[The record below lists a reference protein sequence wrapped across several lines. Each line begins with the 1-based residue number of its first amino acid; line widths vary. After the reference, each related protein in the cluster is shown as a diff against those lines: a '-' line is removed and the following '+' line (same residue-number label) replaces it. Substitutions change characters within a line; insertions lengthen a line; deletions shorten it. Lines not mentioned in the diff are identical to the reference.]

1 VFHDTRWAAA
11 THLANAGVPAH
22 EIMGITGHRT
32 RSMLDRY
39 SIGTAEQ
46 KRQALRQRDHYLEGE
61 RAKAAAP
68 TVRPITG

>member
-1 VFHDTRWAAA
+1 
-11 THLANAGVPAH
+11 
-22 EIMGITGHRT
+22 MGITGHRT